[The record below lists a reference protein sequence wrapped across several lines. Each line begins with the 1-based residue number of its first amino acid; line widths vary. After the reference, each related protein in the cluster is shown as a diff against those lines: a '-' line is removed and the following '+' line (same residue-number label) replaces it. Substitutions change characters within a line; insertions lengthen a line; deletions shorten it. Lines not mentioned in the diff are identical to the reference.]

1 VTEQNYGL
9 EITMRKWN
17 NVLSQALSA
26 WTSIPCSFRSKRSYT
41 SLPKFLLLLAIVG
54 MAALMSVTTTTSS
67 AQGTRVQVTDV
78 KAVQVI
84 EDVPLVAGKATAIK
98 VNITASVRTQATIEV
113 KLGGSVKSRAITLAK
128 GANTIYIPVDPPS
141 SPGNVEVRAR
151 VVKPSGNQ
159 LAKQANVVSL
169 QRNFMKVLF
178 LPVDWT
184 DQDRARHF
192 SAQYNTF
199 VAASSNFFKASYP
212 LPEQNIQIGS
222 SQATHML
229 TADQRA
235 IADAQGNFNW
245 PAITDMYA
253 SIAAAGHRIMPDA
266 DLVVGVLPPKWY
278 ARNLND
284 PAVIGLELHAVRSI
298 VSSQVDAGSST
309 LAHEIGHVFGRV
321 DEYNFDINPPKI
333 GNRINVPGYWLT
345 NSLQIGTTGKPVYYS
360 FMGAEDAGSRYWV
373 DRDTYMAILQKL
385 QSGAGP

>member
-1 VTEQNYGL
+1 
-9 EITMRKWN
+9 M
-17 NVLSQALSA
+17 
-26 WTSIPCSFRSKRSYT
+26 
-41 SLPKFLLLLAIVG
+41 PKLLLLLAIAG
-54 MAALMSVTTTTSS
+54 LATLMSVTTTTSS
-67 AQGTRVQVTDV
+67 AQGIRVQVTDV

-84 EDVPLVAGKATAIK
+84 EDVPLVAGKATAVK
-98 VNITASVRTQATIEV
+98 VNLTASARTQATIEV
-113 KLGGSVKSRAITLAK
+113 KLGASVKSRVVTLAK

-141 SPGNVEVRAR
+141 GSGNLEVTARAIR
-151 VVKPSGNQ
+151 PSGNQ
-159 LAKQANVVSL
+159 VAKRANVVSL

-184 DQDRARHF
+184 DQDRAKHF

-222 SQATHML
+222 TQSTHML

-245 PAITDMYA
+245 PAITDMYS

-278 ARNLND
+278 ARNLNE
-284 PAVIGLELHAVRSI
+284 PNVIGLELHAVRSI

-309 LAHEIGHVFGRV
+309 LAHETGHVFGLV
-321 DEYNFDINPPKI
+321 DDYNFDINPPKI
-333 GNRINVPGYWLT
+333 GNRINVPGYWLA
-345 NSLQIGTTGKPVYYS
+345 NSLQIGTGGKPVYYS

-373 DRDTYMAILQKL
+373 DRDTYMAILQRL
-385 QSGAGP
+385 QSGTGP